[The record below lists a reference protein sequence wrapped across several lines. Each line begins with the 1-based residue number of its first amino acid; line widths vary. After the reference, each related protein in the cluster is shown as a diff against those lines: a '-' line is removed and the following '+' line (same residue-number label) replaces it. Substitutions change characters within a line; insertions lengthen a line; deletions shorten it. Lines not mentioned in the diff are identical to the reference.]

1 MGLRH
6 PEIALGPE
14 LVEALG
20 TDLLGPDLARALMRL
35 AQRGSVRVG
44 IASGEGV
51 RTYRLREVRPE
62 GPLVWEEEPGAEP
75 EAVLPLEGPGGVLLG
90 QAGGKTLEELAHL
103 LLFQRL

>member
-14 LVEALG
+14 MVEALG

-51 RTYRLREVRPE
+51 RTYRLREV
-62 GPLVWEEEPGAEP
+62 WEEEPGAEP
-75 EAVLPLEGPGGVLLG
+75 EAVLPLEGPSGVLLG

-103 LLFQRL
+103 LLF